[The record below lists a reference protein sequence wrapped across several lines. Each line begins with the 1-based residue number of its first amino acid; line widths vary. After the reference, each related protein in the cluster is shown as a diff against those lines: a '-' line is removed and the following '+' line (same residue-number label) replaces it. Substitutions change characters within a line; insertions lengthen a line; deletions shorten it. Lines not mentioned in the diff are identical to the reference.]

1 MTTPTPCDHDKRFT
15 GVFDL
20 PKGTNGCLACAY
32 EKALSDLAA
41 AQEARQR
48 AEADAAAVREL
59 MNVYNLGGWTDAVGP
74 MKRAQAAEALAESY
88 RKDAERWQYWRSHP
102 ENWNWSSSASLYV
115 WKSPT
120 KLDQDTDRLIAA
132 IAGEPS

>member
-1 MTTPTPCDHDKRFT
+1 MTPEQEDALVEQFWKLVT
-15 GVFDL
+15 GD
-20 PKGTNGCLACAY
+20 GDENMTECARLAIR
-32 EKALSDLAA
+32 AA
-41 AQEARQR
+41 VAQEARQA
-48 AEADAAAVREL
+48 AEKRVKFLDEVGRQ
-59 MNVYNLGGWTDAVGP
+59 LGRKLAEEIDER
-74 MKRAQAAEALAESY
+74 KAAEALAESY

-132 IAGEPS
+132 IAGEPK